1 MKNLLILLL
10 FFPLLARAQAP
21 APCPC
26 TPWENSAEWFALVT
40 DHNLFG
46 GPGPW
51 LRWSCYSQSKEIPAG
66 SLQSS
71 GPLKRCAVAQPWGVV
86 DLRKLGDR
94 IETIRSSADPRAA
107 FVASWKRHVTL
118 PLSDPSLASMRAA
131 MDAAIPPTTP
141 ASAIEVKAPN
151 DARGL
156 N

>member
-1 MKNLLILLL
+1 MKILAALL
-10 FFPLLARAQAP
+10 FAASAAHAQAP

-26 TPWENSAEWFALVT
+26 TPWESSPQWFALVV

-66 SLQSS
+66 STQAP
-71 GPLKRCAVAQPWGVV
+71 GPVRRCAIAQPWGSV

-94 IETIRSSADPRAA
+94 VETIRLSPDSRAA
-107 FVASWKRHVTL
+107 FVSSWRRHVTL

-131 MDAAIPPTTP
+131 MHAAIPPTTP
-141 ASAIEVKAPN
+141 ASAIEV
-151 DARGL
+151 R
-156 N
+156 